1 MEPTFKQ
8 RLEKRFYR
16 YSEIPSQSDPANP
29 VIPSSQG
36 QWEMA
41 ELLREELED
50 MGLTD
55 VTVDQHGIVYGHL
68 PARLAP
74 GHGPVPAVGWCCHMD
89 TVAVG
94 LSPEVH
100 PLTIRNYQGGDIL
113 QNEEKQLYI
122 RAAEH
127 PELQNYIGQDII
139 VSDGTSVLGA
149 DNKAAVANIMT
160 ALEILQED
168 PAREHGD
175 IYVAFTP
182 DEETGLRGSKLID
195 FAKFPVEFAYTI
207 DCCEQGEVVY
217 ETFNA
222 GEAVL
227 NVKGISAHPM
237 SAKNVLVNACTVM
250 RDYADLL
257 DQAEVPEHT
266 EIREGYLWVSEMYSD
281 GVTGKVIID
290 IRDHDRAK
298 YEYRKQVLQEALE
311 IVRLKYPK
319 AEISL
324 EMKDIYGNILDA
336 MTEQNRECVDL
347 LLEALKEVGVT
358 PIIKAMRGGTDGSF
372 ISTKGIPTPNYFTG
386 ALNFHSSAE
395 FLPMDAFENALKV
408 TLKLMELIA
417 SRG

>member
-1 MEPTFKQ
+1 MATDLKS
-8 RLEKRFYR
+8 RLEQRFYR
-16 YSEIPSQSDPANP
+16 YSQIPSQSDPSNP

-41 ELLREELED
+41 ELLKGELE
-50 MGLTD
+50 GLGFVD
-55 VTVDQHGIVYGHL
+55 VSVDGHGIVYGHL
-68 PARLAP
+68 PARLSP

-100 PLTIRNYQGGDIL
+100 PITIRNYQGGDIL
-113 QNEEKQLYI
+113 QNEEKQLFI
-122 RAAEH
+122 RVAEH
-127 PELQNYIGQDII
+127 PELGDYIGQDII

-149 DNKAAVANIMT
+149 DNKAALANIMT
-160 ALEILQED
+160 ALEILKEE
-168 PAREHGD
+168 PEREHGD

-195 FAKFPVEFAYTI
+195 FSRFPVEFAYTI

-250 RDYADLL
+250 RDYAALL

-281 GVTGKVIID
+281 GVTGKMIID

-298 YEYRKQVLQEALE
+298 YEYRKTVLREALE
-311 IVRLKYPK
+311 MVRLKYPR
-319 AEISL
+319 AEIEL
-324 EMKDIYGNILDA
+324 ELKDVYGNILDA
-336 MTEQNRECVDL
+336 MTDDNRQCVDL
-347 LLEALKEVGVT
+347 LLEALKEVGVE
-358 PIIKAMRGGTDGSF
+358 PRIKAMRGGTDGSF

-395 FLPMDAFENALKV
+395 FLPMDAFENALRV
-408 TLKLMELIA
+408 TLKLIELIA
-417 SRG
+417 AR

>member
-1 MEPTFKQ
+1 MDPTLKE
-8 RLEKRFYR
+8 RLAERFYR
-16 YSEIPSQSDPANP
+16 YSEIASQSDPSNP
-29 VIPSSQG
+29 AIPSSRG

-41 ELLREELED
+41 ELLRKELERL
-50 MGLTD
+50 GLTEVSAD
-55 VTVDQHGIVYGHL
+55 EHGIVYGHL
-68 PARLAP
+68 PARLSP
-74 GHGPVPAVGWCCHMD
+74 GHAPVPAVGWCCHMD

-94 LSPEVH
+94 LEPQVH
-100 PLTIRNYQGGDIL
+100 PLMIRNYQGGDIL
-113 QNEEKQLYI
+113 QNPEKQLYI

-127 PELQNYIGQDII
+127 PELSDYIGQDII

-168 PAREHGD
+168 PEREHGD
-175 IYVAFTP
+175 IYIAFTP
-182 DEETGLRGSKLID
+182 DEETGLRGAKLMD
-195 FAKFPVEFAYTI
+195 FSRFPVEFAYTI

-227 NVKGISAHPM
+227 TVKGISAHPM
-237 SAKNVLVNACTVM
+237 SAKNNLVNACMVM

-257 DQAEVPEHT
+257 DKAEVPEHT

-281 GVTGKVIID
+281 GVTGKVVID

-298 YEYRKQVLQEALE
+298 YEHRKRVLQEALE
-311 IVRLKYPK
+311 IVRLRYPR

-336 MTEQNRECVDL
+336 LTDENRECVDL
-347 LLEALKEVGVT
+347 LLEALREVGVA
-358 PIIKAMRGGTDGSF
+358 PKIKAMRGGTDGSF

-395 FLPMDAFENALKV
+395 FLPMDAFENALRV
-408 TLKLMELIA
+408 TLKLAELIA

>member
-1 MEPTFKQ
+1 MSTDLKS
-8 RLEKRFYR
+8 RLARRFYR
-16 YSEIPSQSDPANP
+16 YSEIPSQSDPSNP

-50 MGLTD
+50 LGLVD

-68 PARLAP
+68 PARLRP
-74 GHGPVPAVGWCCHMD
+74 GHAPVPVVGWCCHMD

-100 PLTIRNYQGGDIL
+100 PITIHDYPGGDIL

-122 RAAEH
+122 SAAEH
-127 PELQNYIGQDII
+127 PELSTYIGQDII

-160 ALEILQED
+160 ALEILAED
-168 PAREHGD
+168 QAREHGD
-175 IYVAFTP
+175 IYIAFTP
-182 DEETGLRGSKLID
+182 DEETGLRGAKLMD
-195 FAKFPVEFAYTI
+195 FSRFPVDFAYTI

-237 SAKNVLVNACTVM
+237 SAKNTLVNACTVM
-250 RDYADLL
+250 RDFAALL

-266 EIREGYLWVSEMYSD
+266 EIREGFLWVSEMYSD
-281 GVTGKVIID
+281 GVTGKMIID
-290 IRDHDRAK
+290 IRDHDLMKFNKKKEVLRA
-298 YEYRKQVLQEALE
+298 ALE
-311 IVRLKYPK
+311 IVRLKYPR
-319 AEISL
+319 AEVDL
-324 EMKDIYGNILDA
+324 EIKDVYGNILDA
-336 MTEQNRECVDL
+336 MTDDNRQCVDL
-347 LLEALKEVGVT
+347 LLTALREVGVE
-358 PIIKAMRGGTDGSF
+358 PNIKPMRGGTDGSF

-386 ALNFHSSAE
+386 ALNFHSAAE
-395 FLPMDAFENALKV
+395 FLPMDAFENSLKV
-408 TLKLMELIA
+408 TLKLIELIA
-417 SRG
+417 RG

>member
-1 MEPTFKQ
+1 MTTDLKA

-16 YSEIPSQSDPANP
+16 YSEIPSQSDPSNP

-41 ELLREELED
+41 ELLREELEAL
-50 MGLTD
+50 GFVD
-55 VTVDQHGIVYGHL
+55 VTVDQHGIVYGHM

-100 PLTIRNYQGGDIL
+100 PITVHNYQGGDIL
-113 QNEEKQLYI
+113 QNEEKQLFI
-122 RAAEH
+122 RVDEH
-127 PELQNYIGQDII
+127 PELLGYVGQDII

-149 DNKAAVANIMT
+149 DNKAALANFMT
-160 ALEILQED
+160 AMEILAED
-168 PAREHGD
+168 PGREHGD

-195 FAKFPVEFAYTI
+195 FSKFPVDFAYTI

-227 NVKGISAHPM
+227 NVRGVSAHPM

-250 RDYADLL
+250 RDYAALL

-266 EIREGYLWVSEMYSD
+266 EIREGYLWVSEIYSD

-298 YEYRKQVLQEALE
+298 YEYRKTILKEALE
-311 IVRLKYPK
+311 IVKLRYPK
-319 AEISL
+319 AEITL
-324 EMKDIYGNILDA
+324 DLKDVYGNILDA
-336 MTEQNRECVDL
+336 MTEENRQCVDL
-347 LLEALKEVGVT
+347 LLTALKQVGIE
-358 PIIKAMRGGTDGSF
+358 PKIKAMRGGTDGSF

-395 FLPMDAFENALKV
+395 FLPMDAFENALRV
-408 TLKLMELIA
+408 TLKLIELIA
-417 SRG
+417 AR

>member
-1 MEPTFKQ
+1 MEPTLKQ

-29 VIPSSQG
+29 VVPSSQG

-50 MGLTD
+50 LGFVD
-55 VTVDQHGIVYGHL
+55 VEVDQHGIVYGHL
-68 PARLAP
+68 PQRLTP
-74 GHGPVPAVGWCCHMD
+74 GHAPVPAVGWCCHMD

-100 PLTIRNYQGGDIL
+100 PLTIHNYQGGDIL
-113 QNEEKQLYI
+113 QNEAKQLYI
-122 RAAEH
+122 RVAEH
-127 PELQNYIGQDII
+127 PELLNYIGQDSI

-149 DNKAAVANIMT
+149 DNKAAVANFMT
-160 ALEILQED
+160 AMEILHED
-168 PAREHGD
+168 PTIQHGD

-195 FAKFPVEFAYTI
+195 FSRFPVEFAYTI

-227 NVKGISAHPM
+227 NVTGISAHPM

-250 RDYADLL
+250 RDFADLL
-257 DQAEVPEHT
+257 DKAEVPEHT

-281 GVTGKVIID
+281 GVTGKMVID
-290 IRDHDRAK
+290 IRDHDRVK
-298 YEYRKQVLQEALE
+298 YEKKKEILREALE
-311 IVRLKYPK
+311 IVKLKYPR
-319 AEISL
+319 AEIAL
-324 EMKDIYGNILDA
+324 DVKDVYGNILDA
-336 MTEQNRECVDL
+336 MTEDNRECVDL
-347 LLEALKEVGVT
+347 LLEALQEVGVT
-358 PIIKAMRGGTDGSF
+358 PIVKAMRGGTDGSF
-372 ISTKGIPTPNYFTG
+372 ISTRGIPTPNYFTG
-386 ALNFHSSAE
+386 AFNFHSAAE

-408 TLKLMELIA
+408 TLKLIELIA
-417 SRG
+417 SCG

>member
-1 MEPTFKQ
+1 MATDLKS
-8 RLEKRFYR
+8 RLEQRFYR
-16 YSEIPSQSDPANP
+16 YSQIPSQSDPSNP

-41 ELLREELED
+41 ELLKGELE
-50 MGLTD
+50 GLGFVD
-55 VTVDQHGIVYGHL
+55 VSVDGHGIVYGHL
-68 PARLAP
+68 PARLGP
-74 GHGPVPAVGWCCHMD
+74 GHGPVPAVGWCCHVD

-100 PLTIRNYQGGDIL
+100 PITIRNYQGGDIL
-113 QNEEKQLYI
+113 QNEEKQLFI
-122 RAAEH
+122 RVAEH
-127 PELQNYIGQDII
+127 PELSDYIGQDII

-149 DNKAAVANIMT
+149 DNKAALANIMT
-160 ALEILQED
+160 ALEILKEE
-168 PAREHGD
+168 PEREHGD

-195 FAKFPVEFAYTI
+195 FSRFPVEFAYTI

-250 RDYADLL
+250 RDYAALL

-281 GVTGKVIID
+281 GVTGKMIID

-298 YEYRKQVLQEALE
+298 YEYRKTVLREALE
-311 IVRLKYPK
+311 MVRLKYPR
-319 AEISL
+319 AEIEL
-324 EMKDIYGNILDA
+324 ELKDVYGNILDA
-336 MTEQNRECVDL
+336 MTDDNRQCVDL
-347 LLEALKEVGVT
+347 LLEALKEVGVE
-358 PIIKAMRGGTDGSF
+358 PKIKAMRGGTDGSF

-395 FLPMDAFENALKV
+395 FLPMDAFENALRV
-408 TLKLMELIA
+408 TLKLIELIA
-417 SRG
+417 AR